1 MMAVEGIGN
10 LVQIVADQLLEEAP
24 NLQAGG
30 ITQGIKNAGNAAIAE
45 DSFTPSAQ
53 GNAAQATAQDA
64 GIFQVSQGALTAV
77 TASILFAQTNPNA
90 IQGGAQAQATA
101 ATATNAGNEQP
112 VAASNSIMPVIP
124 GQVFAPTSTGQAP
137 AVQAAPTTNEQ
148 AQIQALNAGLPALG
162 LSKVEI
168 QEIDRLAARI
178 QNFNPATYADLVNQF
193 EALAQQATQPNP
205 ASAAANASTIG
216 SQNTPA
222 TAKAIGGGSQA

>member
-10 LVQIVADQLLEEAP
+10 LVQILADQLLEEAP

-30 ITQGIKNAGNAAIAE
+30 ITQAAENVGNAAIAE
-45 DSFTPSAQ
+45 DTFTPSAQ

-90 IQGGAQAQATA
+90 IQVGAQAQAA
-101 ATATNAGNEQP
+101 PATATNAGNEQP
-112 VAASNSIMPVIP
+112 VAASNSIAPVIP
-124 GQVFAPTSTGQAP
+124 GQVFGPTSVGQAP

-178 QNFNPATYADLVNQF
+178 QNFNPATYTDLVNQF
-193 EALAQQATQPNP
+193 EALAQQATQPNA
-205 ASAAANASTIG
+205 ASAAANASSIG
-216 SQNTPA
+216 SQSTPA
-222 TAKAIGGGSQA
+222 SAKVIGGGSQA